1 MKRLAGLL
9 SGALLATTLAPAAA
23 LAHPLGNFSIS
34 HYARLVVRPDAVD
47 LAYVVDLAEIPTFQ
61 EVQEG
66 GIVTEVG
73 HPSVAPY
80 LSRMAE
86 RLGEGLRL
94 EVNGRRLPLTVAS
107 TEVLFPAGAGGLPT
121 MKVGVRF
128 RSDLGDAVLRP
139 ANELWYRD
147 DNFADRAGWKEI
159 VAIAEAGMV
168 IVGRSVP
175 ERDRSGGLSDY
186 PTDLLSSPP
195 QDLEAR
201 VTFSAQV
208 TVVEAPA
215 APPPRPA
222 SSRSSPSPVVAATA
236 PPEALADRAVPGSVA
251 LALVPNRQETPR
263 SAFTALVAT
272 PRLGLSVVLLAL
284 VTALGVGALHA
295 LEPGHGKTVV
305 AAYLVGSR
313 GTAWHAV
320 FLGLVVTASHTAG
333 VFLLGVVTLYASR
346 LIVPERVYPWLGT
359 ASGLTIAGL
368 GVWLF
373 LRRYAGGAAHGHG
386 GGAHDHHRVDEHGHA
401 HGECAGDGVGGHHH
415 HHHHHHHPAERPVSL
430 RELFALGLTG
440 GIVPCPAALV
450 VLLSALALRRI
461 GFGLVLIVA
470 FSVGLAA
477 VLIAIGLVMV
487 YARRLMSGVHGDGPL
502 LTRWLPLTSA
512 VVVTLLGAVIAVQA
526 LVAGGIVQIR
536 L

>member
-1 MKRLAGLL
+1 MKRLAGRLL
-9 SGALLATTLAPAAA
+9 PGALLAATLAPVPA

-34 HYARLVVRPDAVD
+34 HYARLVLRPDAVD
-47 LAYVVDLAEIPTFQ
+47 LMYVVDLAEIPTFQ
-61 EVQEG
+61 EVQDS

-80 LSRMAE
+80 LARMAE
-86 RLGEGLRL
+86 RLKEGLRL
-94 EVNGRRLPLTVAS
+94 EVNGRRLRLAVAS
-107 TEVLFPAGAGGLPT
+107 REVLFPAGAGGLPT
-121 MKVGVRF
+121 MKIGVRY
-128 RSDLGDAVLRP
+128 RSPLGDAVLRP
-139 ANELWYRD
+139 VNELRYRD
-147 DNFADRAGWKEI
+147 DNLADRAGWKEV
-159 VAIAEAGMV
+159 VAVAEPGAV
-168 IVGRSVP
+168 IVTSSVP

-195 QDLEAR
+195 QDREAR
-201 VTFSAQV
+201 VTFSARV
-208 TVVEAPA
+208 PAVAAPA
-215 APPPRPA
+215 APAPRPP
-222 SSRSSPSPVVAATA
+222 SPRSSAGPTV
-236 PPEALADRAVPGSVA
+236 AVPGPAEAVA
-251 LALVPNRQETPR
+251 LPAAPDAAGLALVPNRQETPR
-263 SAFTALVAT
+263 NAFTALVAT

-333 VFLLGVVTLYASR
+333 VFLLGLVTLYASR
-346 LIVPERVYPWLGT
+346 VIVPERIYPWLGA

-373 LRRYAGGAAHGHG
+373 LRRHAG
-386 GGAHDHHRVDEHGHA
+386 GGAHGQGDDHGHA
-401 HGECAGDGVGGHHH
+401 PGASARGGAGGA
-415 HHHHHHHPAERPVSL
+415 HHHHHHPGDGPVSL

-470 FSVGLAA
+470 FSVGLAG

-487 YARRLMSGVHGDGPL
+487 YARRFMSRVRGDGPL
-502 LTRWLPLTSA
+502 VTRWLPLTSA
-512 VVVTLLGAVIAVQA
+512 AVITLLGTVIAVQA
-526 LVAGGIVQIR
+526 LVAAGIVQVR

>member
-1 MKRLAGLL
+1 MKIG
-9 SGALLATTLAPAAA
+9 
-23 LAHPLGNFSIS
+23 
-34 HYARLVVRPDAVD
+34 
-47 LAYVVDLAEIPTFQ
+47 
-61 EVQEG
+61 
-66 GIVTEVG
+66 
-73 HPSVAPY
+73 
-80 LSRMAE
+80 
-86 RLGEGLRL
+86 
-94 EVNGRRLPLTVAS
+94 
-107 TEVLFPAGAGGLPT
+107 VLY
-121 MKVGVRF
+121 
-128 RSDLGDAVLRP
+128 RSPLGDAVLRP
-139 ANELWYRD
+139 VNELRYRD
-147 DNFADRAGWKEI
+147 DNFADRAGWKEVVAVAESGAII
-159 VAIAEAGMV
+159 VTS
-168 IVGRSVP
+168 SVP

-195 QDLEAR
+195 QDIEAR
-201 VTFSAQV
+201 VTFAAQAA
-208 TVVEAPA
+208 VVAAPP
-215 APPPRPA
+215 APPPRPPRPG
-222 SSRSSPSPVVAATA
+222 SSARPAAAPAPAEAVAL
-236 PPEALADRAVPGSVA
+236 PDVPGA
-251 LALVPNRQETPR
+251 APLALVPSRQETPR
-263 SAFTALVAT
+263 NAFTALVAT

-333 VFLLGVVTLYASR
+333 VFLLGLVTLYASR
-346 LIVPERVYPWLGT
+346 VIVPERIYPWLGA
-359 ASGLTIAGL
+359 ASGFTIAGL

-373 LRRYAGGAAHGHG
+373 LRRYAGGAAHGGH
-386 GGAHDHHRVDEHGHA
+386 ARDHHHGDDHGHA
-401 HGECAGDGVGGHHH
+401 HGELARHGPGGLHHH
-415 HHHHHHHPAERPVSL
+415 HHHATDRPGSL

-487 YARRLMSGVHGDGPL
+487 YARRFMSRVQGNGPL
-502 LTRWLPLTSA
+502 VTRWLPLTSA
-512 VVVTLLGAVIAVQA
+512 AVITLLGMVIAVQA
-526 LVAGGIVQIR
+526 LVAGGIVQVR